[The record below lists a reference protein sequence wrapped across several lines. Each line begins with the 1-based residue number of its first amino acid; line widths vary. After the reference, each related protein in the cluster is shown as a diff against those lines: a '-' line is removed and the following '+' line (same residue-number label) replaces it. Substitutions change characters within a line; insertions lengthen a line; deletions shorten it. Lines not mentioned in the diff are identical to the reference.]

1 MHLHE
6 KRCIKRAGV
15 AGIALRA
22 EALDYIMYRKYSS
35 KSQGKCMSD
44 KEFFS
49 ASLITQGQ
57 HKFYTLT
64 LPISVIASCCSV
76 NPRAEDPVLGFQ
88 RSLDEKRAASIA
100 DYIQKG
106 GVIPSSIILS
116 AQQASALEYNSKNKT
131 IGFNFDLSSFLIIDG
146 QHRVFGFRMLNE
158 LGFDEIKLRVPVVIF
173 PDLTPAQ
180 EARIFIDV
188 NTLQKPV
195 PKELLLDIKKLA
207 QTQKDDEELLDVLF
221 TLFEERNDSCL
232 KNKLSRFEKNRSK
245 LSKVTFYEAFKPL
258 IKYFN
263 VTNPDKLFRIT
274 NSYLYAVKDI
284 LQDQSLDFDSMI
296 IKPTSFKILIGHS
309 KAVITMI
316 SDYDSDKANLI
327 SEHKKYL
334 DRSLGNNAGALLNSR
349 TTLKSIE
356 ALDKKLLKRMLTI

>member
-1 MHLHE
+1 
-6 KRCIKRAGV
+6 
-15 AGIALRA
+15 
-22 EALDYIMYRKYSS
+22 
-35 KSQGKCMSD
+35 
-44 KEFFS
+44 
-49 ASLITQGQ
+49 
-57 HKFYTLT
+57 
-64 LPISVIASCCSV
+64 V
-76 NPRAEDPVLGFQ
+76 NPRAEDPIKGFQ

-116 AQQASALEYNSKNKT
+116 AQQMSDLEYNSKNKT
-131 IGFNFDLSSFLIIDG
+131 VGFNIDIASFLIIDG

-207 QTQKDDEELLDVLF
+207 QTQKDDEELLDVIF

-232 KNKLSRFEKNRSK
+232 KGKLSRFEKNRTK
-245 LSKVTFYEAFKPL
+245 LSKVTFYEAYKSL
-258 IKYFN
+258 IKNFN
-263 VTNPDKLFRIT
+263 VTSPDKLFSIT

-284 LQDQSLDFDSMI
+284 LQEQNIDFDSII
-296 IKPTSFKILIGHS
+296 IKPTTFKIIIGHS
-309 KAVITMI
+309 KAVITVI
-316 SDYDSDKANLI
+316 SDYDADKASLI

-334 DRSLGNNAGALLNSR
+334 ERSIGVNAESLINSR
-349 TTLKSIE
+349 TTMKSIE
-356 ALDKKLLKRMLTI
+356 TLDKRLLKRMLTI